1 MKAEK
6 RSIGIVGGGLL
17 GMTLA
22 MRLGERGFHVSLIEG
37 AFKTG
42 GLASTWEIGDY
53 TWDKF
58 YHVILLSDKNLLD
71 LLKGL
76 GLMDQIHWGETKTGF
91 LTDGRLY
98 SISDIMEF
106 LAFPRLK
113 TIDKL
118 RLGLTIFYASKIN
131 SWERLE
137 KISATEWLIR
147 LSGKRTFNKVWLPLL
162 KSKLGENHKFAS
174 ASFIWAIIARMYA
187 ARRSRLKKE
196 MLGYVS
202 GGYATILDRFQR
214 CLDNLGVEI
223 LCQTSVEKVSNET
236 GGVVLETTKG
246 RSLKFDNVILT
257 IPCTAI
263 PKLCPQLSTSEKKF
277 FNEVTYQGVLCASL
291 ILRKPLAGYYI
302 TNITDEWFPFTGVI
316 EMTALVDKENFGLN
330 SLVYL
335 PRYLAQEDP
344 FWNKSNEE
352 MQDEFLKALESIYP
366 SFRRSDVLAFK
377 TTRASHVLPI
387 TTLNYS
393 TKLLPPTR
401 TSLENVFVV
410 NSAQIPNGTM
420 NVNEIVGLAN
430 RKVQEIVHLLSH

>member
-1 MKAEK
+1 LKAEK

-22 MRLGERGFHVSLIEG
+22 LRLGERGFHVSLIES

-42 GLASTWEIGDY
+42 GLASIWEIGDY

-76 GLMDQIHWGETKTGF
+76 GLMDQIHWGQTKTGF
-91 LTDGRLY
+91 LTDGHLY
-98 SISDIMEF
+98 SMSDIMKF
-106 LAFPRLK
+106 FTFPPLNAL
-113 TIDKL
+113 DKL
-118 RLGLTIFYASKIN
+118 RLGLTVFYASKIK

-137 KISATEWLIR
+137 KISATEWLTQ
-147 LSGKRTFNKVWLPLL
+147 LSGKRTFNKVWFPLL
-162 KSKLGENHKFAS
+162 KSKLGENYKLAS

-187 ARRSRLKKE
+187 ARRSGLKKE
-196 MLGYVS
+196 MFGYVN

-214 CLDNLGVEI
+214 CLDNVGVET
-223 LCQTSVEKVSNET
+223 LCQTSIEKVSNENKN
-236 GGVVLETTKG
+236 VELETNKG
-246 RSLKFDNVILT
+246 RSLKFDKVILT
-257 IPCTAI
+257 IPCPSI
-263 PKLCPQLSTSEKKF
+263 PKLCPQLSISEKQL
-277 FNEVTYQGVLCASL
+277 FNEVIYQGVLCASL

-316 EMTALVDKENFGLN
+316 EMTALVDKENFGRN

-352 MQDEFLKALESIYP
+352 MQNEFLKALESMYP
-366 SFRRSDVLAFK
+366 SFQRGDVLAFK
-377 TTRASHVLPI
+377 TTRANHVLPI
-387 TTLNYS
+387 KTLNYS
-393 TKLLPPTR
+393 IKLLPPTR

-430 RKVQEIVHLLSH
+430 RKVQEIVYLSH